1 MAPRGAWSLRCDRA
15 ELSRGCRPLLRTSG
29 GHAAE
34 RRRHDRHRRYRSG
47 GARARRLGP
56 PDETRLCA
64 ASEGVLLVRRDA
76 RLVSSGPR
84 RRHRGAPV
92 HGRRDRAEGTAAR
105 GCRAPAGV
113 GWGRPPGRQARSGDP
128 DAVHR
133 VWASD
138 RRGRRA
144 AAGRSGRH
152 ASGPLPQTGPDPSMA
167 AVAGRRPRHPA
178 LHQGGAAVRLR
189 AQSLLHDARADPAAR
204 PKSPGQDGPRP
215 AGGHR
220 RRHRPTRAPR
230 PSACRGPAPPGSGH
244 VDEGDRGLPRPPRSV
259 VHHDLRQGRP
269 RRASRGGRSRPGGPG
284 MILRE
289 VIERYVLWRR
299 AHGAKFTTGASLLR
313 RFLDHADGDAACDAV
328 TTAQVLA
335 YLAGEGPPTR
345 HRENRYY
352 ALAGFWR
359 HAISRGHAAR
369 SPMPD
374 DAPRSPV
381 RAPPYIYSR
390 DELARLFDPA
400 TVEAS
405 RRGAVQLDAVTFRTL
420 LLLLY

>member
-29 GHAAE
+29 RQGRAAE

-76 RLVSSGPR
+76 RLVPSGPR

-113 GWGRPPGRQARSGDP
+113 GWGRPPGRQAQSGDP

-144 AAGRSGRH
+144 AAGRSGLGKRH
-152 ASGPLPQTGPDPSMA
+152 ASGPLLQTGPDPSMA

-230 PSACRGPAPPGSGH
+230 PSACRGPTPPGSGH
-244 VDEGDRGLPRPPRSV
+244 
-259 VHHDLRQGRP
+259 
-269 RRASRGGRSRPGGPG
+269 
-284 MILRE
+284 
-289 VIERYVLWRR
+289 
-299 AHGAKFTTGASLLR
+299 
-313 RFLDHADGDAACDAV
+313 V

-345 HRENRYY
+345 HRENKYY

-390 DELARLFDPA
+390 DELARLFAPA

-405 RRGAVQLDAVTFRTL
+405 RRGAVQLDAVTFRAL
-420 LLLLY
+420 LLLLYGAGLRFGE